1 MSSVLGA
8 LEVQMTLD
16 TAKWASDWSNTNR
29 VMDQGLASMKNS
41 MGGMLAGLTAGLSV
55 AAFGNWIKS
64 AIDAGDA
71 TKEFSQKTGVA
82 AKDVAGLQLA
92 FRQGGVD
99 GDALSASMG
108 KLSKQM
114 VEGNKAF
121 DLLGVS
127 TRNTDG
133 SVRDVMEVLYDT
145 ADAFAGY
152 EDGAAKS
159 ALAQE
164 IFGKAGA
171 ALIPT
176 LNEGSKGMREMADIA
191 NKLGLTISAETAE
204 AADKFN
210 DTLALLGQGSQGMA
224 RQVAAELLPTLN
236 SLAGSML
243 KNKLEGDGMKKMAD
257 AISFALKSLF
267 TVGAIGVGIFDTLGK
282 VIGGAAAT
290 LIAIIKGEYSEA
302 WSIAKETAQGV
313 GESIGGTA
321 STISD
326 AWTGAGSKSVENMVA
341 MTTGLKKLTP
351 ATKDQEAASKKLA
364 DEQAK
369 LIKVGKEYLIDINE
383 QYGAMQKQISLG
395 RELTDG
401 EKELVKLSEKLAQG
415 KMILSD
421 AERVSVE
428 LKLRGIDAAK
438 EQRRQGEEYLKTL
451 AAVAQHA
458 SKWNDEQAKLTD
470 GMRSSNVQLIEQNDK
485 LRMTDAAWAAREQA
499 VLLNQA
505 ADLEWQAANQGGNF
519 QLEEQARL
527 LRERAMLLAD
537 GTVLREAKAA
547 ADEWKKTTDSIG
559 QGLTDSL
566 FRAFEAGAGFFDAL
580 VDGIKNTF
588 KTTALKLIITP
599 VQQYLTQAVNTGAGV
614 VGSAAQSGLGSLTGT
629 AASMWRGTGLGAT
642 ALAAGNYGAVYSG
655 AAYGTGFGTQQS
667 AMLAAQEA
675 GMTSSAGS
683 SSMMSMGPWVAAIAA
698 MVLKAKSDYEK
709 GWNSKALDQG
719 WMKEI
724 NKVMYP
730 GFDALRKTGII
741 SDKWADILGGVV
753 PMARIFG
760 RKPAEATA
768 QGISGSFGAGGFV
781 GQQFVDW
788 KAKGGWFRS
797 DKTGTNTSALD
808 DTLGASLNSSA
819 QDLLQQTT
827 AYAKALALPVT
838 ELASI
843 TTSARVVLGD
853 DAAKNAEAIAAA
865 LAVYGSDLAK
875 GYAAAL
881 QGVSEPGE
889 AATETLTRIGQALL
903 TVNTT
908 FETLGLHLVRTSV
921 AGGSF
926 AAELVALSGG
936 LDAFLSKTQTYL
948 GAYFTESEQLG
959 VGANSVLRTLQDAG
973 IDFSG
978 AASRGDLRKRLEG
991 LDPNTAS
998 GREQMSALLTVAG
1011 DFAKLADYLAAN
1023 DLTLGQLA
1031 SQAPVVGLLVDDP
1044 ATRSATAGE
1053 QSAALLQTTTDRLA
1067 DIAGSSANSAAQLQ
1081 ALLALQTAANQAL
1094 VAQLQRNEQATLDA
1108 ARLADLAPPGGEGN
1122 YQP

>member
-1 MSSVLGA
+1 MSGAVLGA
-8 LEVQMTLD
+8 IEVQMLMD
-16 TAKWASDWSNTNR
+16 LARWQQDVGNAGR
-29 VMDQGLASMKNS
+29 VMDQGLAKMKS
-41 MGGMLAGLTAGLSV
+41 SIGSVMGGLMAGLSV

-133 SVRDVMEVLYDT
+133 TVRDVMEVLYDT
-145 ADAFAGY
+145 ADAFASY

-176 LNEGSKGMREMADIA
+176 LNEGSKGMKEMADIA

-210 DTLALLGQGSQGMA
+210 DTLDLLGQGSQGMA

-243 KNKLEGDGMKKMAD
+243 KNKLEGDGMKKTAEG
-257 AISFALKSLF
+257 ISAALKLLF
-267 TVGAIGVGIFDTLGK
+267 TVGAIGVEVFQTMGK
-282 VIGGAAAT
+282 VIAGVAG
-290 LIAIIKGEYSEA
+290 AIISVTKGEFSQAQSILEESGRDIAKGWGSTAQTIEDA
-302 WSIAKETAQGV
+302 WS
-313 GESIGGTA
+313 
-321 STISD
+321 
-326 AWTGAGSKSVENMVA
+326 GAGAKSVENMAA
-341 MTTGLKKLTP
+341 MISGLKKLTP
-351 ATKDQEAASKKLA
+351 ATKDQEAATKKLA

-369 LIKVGKEYLIDINE
+369 LIKAGQDYLIGINE
-383 QYGAMQKQISLG
+383 EYGAVQRQITLG
-395 RELTDG
+395 RELTEG
-401 EKELVKLSEKLAQG
+401 EKELVKLQEKLAQG

-428 LKLRGIDAAK
+428 LKLREIDAAK
-438 EQRRQGEEYLKTL
+438 EQKRQGDEYLKTL
-451 AAVAQHA
+451 TAVALHA
-458 SKWNDEQAKLTD
+458 SKWNDEQSKVTD
-470 GMRSSNVQLIEQNDK
+470 GMRASNVQLIEQNDK
-485 LRMTDAAWAAREQA
+485 LLMTEAAWLAREQS
-499 VLLNQA
+499 VLQNQA

-527 LRERAMLLAD
+527 LRERAALLAN
-537 GTVLREAKAA
+537 GTVLREAKAV
-547 ADEWKKTTDSIG
+547 ADEWKKTTDSI
-559 QGLTDSL
+559 QNGL
-566 FRAFEAGAGFFDAL
+566 ADAL
-580 VDGIKNTF
+580 MRGFESGEGFAASFGDFLKNTF
-588 KTTALKLIITP
+588 KTLVLKPMVDAMVKDVSGGLSGVMGSIGGVLGTAGASGGGGDAAAQKAANGGAGAGAGAASYLGWVGWVVAALK
-599 VQQYLTQAVNTGAGV
+599 Q
-614 VGSAAQSGLGSLTGT
+614 
-629 AASMWRGTGLGAT
+629 
-642 ALAAGNYGAVYSG
+642 
-655 AAYGTGFGTQQS
+655 
-667 AMLAAQEA
+667 
-675 GMTSSAGS
+675 GS
-683 SSMMSMGPWVAAIAA
+683 SEYDTGWTAEVGARSKNNILGKDAVGQSFSKYSVDS
-698 MVLKAKSDYEK
+698 VLTNFGKSL
-709 GWNSKALDQG
+709 G
-719 WMKEI
+719 M
-724 NKVMYP
+724 
-730 GFDALRKTGII
+730 
-741 SDKWADILGGVV
+741 SDKWASILSGATAV
-753 PMARIFG
+753 AQLIG

-768 QGISGSFGAGGFV
+768 QGVTGSFGAGGFV
-781 GQQFVDW
+781 GNQFVDW

-808 DTLGASLNSSA
+808 DTLGASLNSNA

-838 ELASI
+838 GLVNV

-853 DAAKNAEAIAAA
+853 DAAKNAQAIADA
-865 LAVYGSDLAK
+865 LAVYGSDLVK
-875 GYAAAL
+875 GYEAAL

-889 AATETLTRIGQALL
+889 AAADTLTRLGQALL

-908 FETLGLHLVRTSV
+908 FEALGLHLVRTSV
-921 AGGSF
+921 AGG
-926 AAELVALSGG
+926 AAASELVQLTGG
-936 LDAFLSKTQTYL
+936 LDAFLAKTQTYL
-948 GAYFTESEQLG
+948 GAYFTQAEQLG
-959 VGANSVLRTLQDAG
+959 LGAGGVLRTLKDAG

-978 AASRGDLRKRLEG
+978 ATSRGDLRSRLEG

-1011 DFAKLADYLAAN
+1011 DFAKLTDYLAAN
-1023 DLTLGQLA
+1023 SLTLGDLA

-1053 QSAALLQTTTDRLA
+1053 QSAALLQTSNDRLA
-1067 DIAGSSANSAAQLQ
+1067 DIAGSSAQSAAQLQ
-1081 ALLALQTAANQAL
+1081 ALLALQAAANQAL
-1094 VAQLQRNEQATLDA
+1094 LAQLQSLQQATEDA
-1108 ARLADLAPPGGEGN
+1108 ARLADLAPVYVENAGT
-1122 YQP
+1122 